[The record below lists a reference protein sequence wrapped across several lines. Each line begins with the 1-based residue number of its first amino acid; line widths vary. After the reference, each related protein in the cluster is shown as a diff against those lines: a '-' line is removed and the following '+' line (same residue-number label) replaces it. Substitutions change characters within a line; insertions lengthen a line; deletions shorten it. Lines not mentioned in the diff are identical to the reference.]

1 MANVL
6 DQLATFH
13 PLTLSEWQQWLAAH
27 YTNSPGI
34 WLVYYKK
41 ASGKPRV
48 SYDDAVEEALCYGWI
63 DGQARRLDDER
74 SMLLFTPRKPRSVWS
89 KPNKERVVKLIE
101 AERMLEAGLL
111 KINIAKQN
119 GSWDALTDSDAQL
132 VPPDL
137 AEALE
142 ANQIAQQYF
151 TGFSPSAQKNI
162 LAWISS
168 AKRPE
173 TRAQRVLATVICAA
187 ENKKASPY
195 YK

>member
-1 MANVL
+1 MANIL
-6 DQLATFH
+6 DQLSTFH
-13 PLTLSEWQQWLAAH
+13 PLTCSEWRQWLIEH
-27 YTNSPGI
+27 YTSSTGI

-63 DGQARRLDDER
+63 DGQARRLDEER
-74 SMLLFTPRKPRSVWS
+74 SMILFTPRKPRSVWS
-89 KPNKERVVKLIE
+89 KPNKERVARLIE
-101 AERMLEAGLL
+101 AGRMLEAGLL
-111 KINIAKQN
+111 KINVAKQN

-132 VPPDL
+132 IPPDL
-137 AEALE
+137 ADALQ
-142 ANQIAQQYF
+142 ANPTAQQHF
-151 TGFSPSAQKNI
+151 AAFSPSAQKNI

-173 TRAQRVLATVICAA
+173 TRAQRVQATVTCAA

-195 YK
+195 YN